1 MSGRNLSR
9 PRFRLAPEDPLEV
22 DIHEQCARVLDRV
35 LAPPAM
41 WCCYPAGGT
50 ELSQQQWAR
59 YARMGLKRGMPD
71 LFVFYAG
78 LWGIE
83 LKRRGGQL
91 SKTRVVR
98 TKRGTSRVLTGQEE
112 VFPALLRSGG
122 FRDIAVAH
130 SVEEVLDQLD
140 RWQIP
145 LRGRIAA

>member
-1 MSGRNLSR
+1 MKAA
-9 PRFRLAPEDPLEV
+9 PFRLQAPELYEA
-22 DIHEQCARVLDRV
+22 DIHEQVAKVLDRV

-50 ELSQQQWAR
+50 ELSKPQWAR

-71 LFVFYAG
+71 LFLFYAG

-83 LKRRGGQL
+83 LKRRGGHL
-91 SKTRVVR
+91 SKTRIVR
-98 TKRGTSRVLTGQEE
+98 TKRGTPRVLAGQEE
-112 VFPALLRSGG
+112 VFAALLRSGG
-122 FRDIAVAH
+122 FREIAIAH
-130 SVEEVLDQLD
+130 SVEEVLAQID

>member
-1 MSGRNLSR
+1 MTA
-9 PRFRLAPEDPLEV
+9 RFRLAPDDPLEV

-50 ELSQQQWAR
+50 ELAPQQWAR

-71 LFVFYAG
+71 LFIFHRA

-98 TKRGTSRVLTGQEE
+98 TRRGTPRVLAGQED
-112 VFPALLRSGG
+112 VFPALLRSGA
-122 FRDIAVAH
+122 FREIAVAH
-130 SVEEVLDQLD
+130 NVEEVLAHLA
-140 RWQIP
+140 RWDVP

>member
-1 MSGRNLSR
+1 MTRLA
-9 PRFRLAPEDPLEV
+9 RFRLAPDDPLEV

-50 ELSQQQWAR
+50 ELSPQQWAR

-98 TKRGTSRVLTGQEE
+98 TKRGSPRMLAGQED
-112 VFPALLRSGG
+112 VFAALLRSGG
-122 FRDIAVAH
+122 FREIAIAH
-130 SVEEVLDQLD
+130 SVEEVLHLLD
-140 RWQIP
+140 AWGVP